1 MICIIGTTD
10 DDILYFKVKMGNP
23 EEVTLTGGFKVFK
36 GSIFR
41 EECIVAATGPSLV
54 NAGILTTLIIE
65 KFDPYIVFNVGNV
78 YSFSDELRQ
87 GDLFIADRY
96 FYSDVDFTD
105 NKEAVY
111 GQIPGR
117 DPFFVADS
125 SINDKAEK
133 NAYLMTTRYV
143 QRGFLLSGSSFNFM
157 PNKVASIV
165 QNHFLVQE
173 ENMRAYDNTSASIAM
188 VCHLNH
194 TALLTIKGV
203 AMQMGKDRER
213 INYIRTGLEMMP
225 TIGKIITRILVARTE
240 DINM

>member
-41 EECIVAATGPSLV
+41 EECIVAATGTSLV

-125 SINDKAEK
+125 SIND
-133 NAYLMTTRYV
+133 
-143 QRGFLLSGSSFNFM
+143 
-157 PNKVASIV
+157 
-165 QNHFLVQE
+165 
-173 ENMRAYDNTSASIAM
+173 RA
-188 VCHLNH
+188 
-194 TALLTIKGV
+194 
-203 AMQMGKDRER
+203 
-213 INYIRTGLEMMP
+213 
-225 TIGKIITRILVARTE
+225 
-240 DINM
+240 